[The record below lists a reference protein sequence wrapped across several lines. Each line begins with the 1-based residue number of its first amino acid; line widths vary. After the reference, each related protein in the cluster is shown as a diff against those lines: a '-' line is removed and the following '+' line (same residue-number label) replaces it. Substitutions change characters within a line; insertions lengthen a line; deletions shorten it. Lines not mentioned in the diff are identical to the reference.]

1 MRQPSSSSS
10 SSSSPNSRYSSSG
23 GKVRQSTLDKETQ
36 EAKERELVH
45 DGEKDHGNGKKDH
58 GDGEK
63 DLEDGKKDLGDGKK
77 NLGNGENYLADSN
90 EYNHQED
97 EAEKQETNEKLHQGF
112 GFLGSQQ
119 KENEGSPEGKLHIG
133 PTSYVRDYQGVS
145 NFGSPL
151 LEENSV
157 SSNKEAEAGGVE
169 DSGIAFPF
177 LHQGILGKS

>member
-1 MRQPSSSSS
+1 MHTWQH
-10 SSSSPNSRYSSSG
+10 
-23 GKVRQSTLDKETQ
+23 GKQNLGNVKEG
-36 EAKERELVH
+36 LGH
-45 DGEKDHGNGKKDH
+45 
-58 GDGEK
+58 
-63 DLEDGKKDLGDGKK
+63 GKKDLGI
-77 NLGNGENYLADSN
+77 GENSLADSN
-90 EYNHQED
+90 EYNLQEN
-97 EAEKQETNEKLHQGF
+97 EAEKQETDEKLHQGF

-119 KENEGSPEGKLHIG
+119 KENEGPPEGKLHIG

-157 SSNKEAEAGGVE
+157 SSNKEAEAGGVK

>member
-10 SSSSPNSRYSSSG
+10 SSSSPSSRYSSSG
-23 GKVRQSTLDKETQ
+23 GKVRQSTLDKGTQ
-36 EAKERELVH
+36 KAKERELVH
-45 DGEKDHGNGKKDH
+45 DGEKDHGNGEKDH
-58 GDGEK
+58 G
-63 DLEDGKKDLGDGKK
+63 DGKKDLGDGKQ
-77 NLGNGENYLADSN
+77 NLGNGEHYLADSN
-90 EYNHQED
+90 EFNLQEG
-97 EAEKQETNEKLHQGF
+97 EAEKQETDEKLHEGF